1 MIRLLAYLAIS
12 LAIAAGL
19 AYIFGTEGSILIQI
33 GSLRLQPSLGT
44 AAVTLILFVMATM
57 IIWALLRH
65 LINAPASIA
74 KASAR
79 NNVKKANIAM
89 TNSIIA
95 LEAGDAQKARNL
107 AREARARQPENL
119 AAHLL
124 EARSSLSLGEWS
136 SARDEYRVLLENPD
150 TALAALSGLHEQAK
164 AQNRPDAALTFAT
177 KAQKL
182 APSLEWANSA
192 VLKDLTDRQA
202 WDEALALVSNATGG
216 SKAERDQRIRHQVV
230 LNTALAA
237 QKETTQA
244 NDAAA
249 HANTA
254 LKLEPAFVPAA
265 LVLARVQSSK
275 GEVRKASSM
284 LKRVWQQTAHPHV
297 ATLYAYAQLGNS
309 AEKRLARLAELMPS
323 PPPDEA
329 SAIVFAQIAVEA
341 GEWVK
346 ARNALAGY
354 AGANPTKDM
363 CLLMAEIEEGQ
374 NHDHG
379 RAREWLAKAVNAPR
393 DAVWTADGATFE
405 EWQPTSPISGRLD
418 ALEFK
423 VPLAKSVAIGHSDDA
438 PDDVAPEDVPA
449 LPGETAKPVN

>member
-12 LAIAAGL
+12 LGIAAGL
-19 AYIFGTEGSILIQI
+19 AYVFGTEGSVFIQI
-33 GSLRLQPSLGT
+33 GTLRLQPSLGT
-44 AAVTLILFVMATM
+44 AAVTIILVIMAAI
-57 IIWALLRH
+57 IIWGLLRR

-79 NNVKKANIAM
+79 NNVKKANVAI
-89 TNSIIA
+89 TNAIIA
-95 LEAGDAQKARNL
+95 LEAGDAQKARTL
-107 AREARARQPENL
+107 AREANARQPENL
-119 AAHLL
+119 AAQLL
-124 EARSSLSLGEWS
+124 GARASLSLGEWS
-136 SARDEYRVLLENPD
+136 NARDEYRDLLENPE

-182 APSLEWANSA
+182 APSLEWANTA
-192 VLKDLTDRQA
+192 VLKDLTDSES

-216 SKAERDQRIRHQVV
+216 NKIDRDKRIRHQVV
-230 LNTALAA
+230 LNAALAA
-237 QKETTQA
+237 QKETTEPA
-244 NDAAA
+244 EAMV
-249 HANTA
+249 HANLA

-265 LVLARVQSSK
+265 LILARIQSSK

-297 ATLYAYAQLGNS
+297 ATLFAYAQPGIS
-309 AEKRLARLAELMPS
+309 ADKRLARLADLVPS
-323 PPPDEA
+323 PPPEQA

-341 GEWVK
+341 SEWIK

-354 AGANPTKDM
+354 AAASPTKDI

-418 ALEFK
+418 ALQFK
-423 VPLAKSVAIGHSDDA
+423 IPLSKSVATSLGANSSNDA
-438 PDDVAPEDVPA
+438 GVEELPA